1 MFICILGYS
10 LLQIFSIFSVCYSVL
25 SHRLVQDR
33 ELQLTDGTRLMGEGR
48 YQAAMQA
55 AKLTPD
61 QMEERFLYIHLP
73 VTHYGLHAV

>member
-1 MFICILGYS
+1 MLICILSYS
-10 LLQIFSIFSVCYSVL
+10 LLQIFYISSVYYSVL
-25 SHRLVQDR
+25 SLRLVQDR

-55 AKLTPD
+55 AGLTPD

-73 VTHYGLHAV
+73 VTHH